1 MTSSPGRH
9 AYLIPTSTLRPVV
22 DIPGVLDVPPKITKE
37 GSEGAVTGDGF
48 WKFFGGFCEWLMDFG

>member
-1 MTSSPGRH
+1 MPTF
-9 AYLIPTSTLRPVV
+9 IPTSTLRRPVV

-48 WKFFGGFCEWLMDFG
+48 WKLFGGGSWILDEFGGYRDV